1 MPEQKV
7 VSPVTALTKASAG
20 KTEQKMQKSGGFS
33 TMLLL
38 FAVIGVA
45 VLGTLFYFQKSQ
57 VLNNTTQLEKDAA
70 ALQTQI
76 DEVKSTKVEFS
87 KNATDALSKITAD
100 EIRWSEVIDQINQL
114 LPKDATG
121 SRKVNVLSYSGSGT
135 GRVAVNMVTVPAGD
149 PAYSD
154 VAQLIATFNN
164 SLYFRDVYVPSIS
177 RGSNEEGL
185 TSLSFVLNMD
195 FEKPETGAEDL
206 SLTLTDD
213 ASVKVPRNR

>member
-1 MPEQKV
+1 MPEQKAS
-7 VSPVTALTKASAG
+7 SPAANTAS
-20 KTEQKMQKSGGFS
+20 KTEQKMQKSGSAG

-38 FAVIGVA
+38 FAVLGVA

-57 VLNNTTQLEKDAA
+57 VLSNTNQLEKDAVT
-70 ALQTQI
+70 LQAQI

-87 KNATDALSKITAD
+87 KNATDALTKISSE

-121 SRKVNVLSYSGSGT
+121 SRKVNVLSYSGSGP
-135 GRVAVNMVTVPAGD
+135 GRVAVNMVTVPAGE
-149 PAYSD
+149 PAYAD

-177 RGSNEEGL
+177 RGSDLEGL

-195 FEKPETGAEDL
+195 FEKPETGADTLDL
-206 SLTLTDD
+206 STIDGT
-213 ASVKVPRNR
+213 AKVPRNR

>member
-1 MPEQKV
+1 MPEQKANT
-7 VSPVTALTKASAG
+7 PTATASTTS
-20 KTEQKMQKSGGFS
+20 KTEQKMQKSNSVG

-38 FAVIGVA
+38 FLVLGIT
-45 VLGTLFYFQKSQ
+45 VLGTLFYFQKDQ
-57 VLNNTTQLEKDAA
+57 VLNNTTQLEKDAV

-87 KNATDALSKITAD
+87 KNATDALTKIEAD

-121 SRKVNVLSYSGSGT
+121 TRKVNVLSYSGSGT
-135 GRVAVNMVTVPAGD
+135 GRVAVNMVTVPASD

-154 VAQLIATFNN
+154 VAQLISTFNN

-177 RGSNEEGL
+177 RGRDEEGL

-195 FEKPETGAEDL
+195 FEKPETGAENL
-206 SLTLTDD
+206 SLTTKDD

>member
-7 VSPVTALTKASAG
+7 SSTPAARPVS
-20 KTEQKMQKSGGFS
+20 KTEQKIQKSGGVS

-57 VLNNTTQLEKDAA
+57 VLNNTTQLEKDAVT
-70 ALQTQI
+70 LQAQI

-87 KNATDALSKITAD
+87 KNATDALAKIQSE
-100 EIRWSEVIDQINQL
+100 EIRWSEVIDQINQI
-114 LPKDATG
+114 LPKDAAG
-121 SRKVNVLSYSGSGT
+121 NRKVNVLSYSGSGT
-135 GRVAVNMVTVPAGD
+135 GRVAVNMVTVPASD
-149 PAYSD
+149 PAYAD

-177 RGSNEEGL
+177 RGSDEEGL

-195 FEKPETGAEDL
+195 FEKPETGADDL
-206 SLTLTDD
+206 GLTTAD
-213 ASVKVPRNR
+213 STVKVPRSR